1 MRVTKRG
8 RVVILGLA
16 GMLLIMAGKEYLGYH
31 YYYLYKSARVEAKSI
46 EESFGRL
53 EAALRR
59 AVRFSRNPLFYK
71 ELARVYLE
79 MALAENKFGAP
90 ERRDA
95 YLDRAAEAL
104 REQVRRNPA
113 DAFAFFE
120 MGKVYML
127 YNFPLLTYA
136 HKGRLYFRRAVEL
149 RPADEFLNMNVLFIF
164 LTQWDE
170 LEEVEKRFVS
180 RQLAMMHEN
189 NSRFIPGLERRWKQ
203 NVGDMER
210 LREIISEVGKLE

>member
-1 MRVTKRG
+1 MMIKRVLLVG
-8 RVVILGLA
+8 AAA
-16 GMLLIMAGKEYLGYH
+16 GMILAAAAHYLGYH
-31 YYYLYKSARVEAKSI
+31 HYHRYREARAAAVSI
-46 EESFGRL
+46 ERSFPEFEGRL
-53 EAALRR
+53 SK
-59 AVRFSRNPLFYK
+59 AVRFSKNPLFYK

-79 MALAENKFGAP
+79 MALAENEFGAP

-95 YLDRAAEAL
+95 YLDRAGEAL
-104 REQVRRNPA
+104 REQVRRNAA

-164 LTQWDE
+164 LTQWDD
-170 LEEVEKRFVS
+170 LEEEEKRFVY

-210 LREIISEVGKLE
+210 LREIISEMGK